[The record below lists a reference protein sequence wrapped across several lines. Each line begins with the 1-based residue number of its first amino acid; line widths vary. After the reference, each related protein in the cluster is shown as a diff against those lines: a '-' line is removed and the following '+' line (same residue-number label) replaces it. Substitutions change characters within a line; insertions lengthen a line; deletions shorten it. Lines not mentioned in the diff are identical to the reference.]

1 MSEGIVRDNRIIQRT
16 EPLIT
21 AKKLRARFLFGVEI
35 VDNDGNEMPDETLQ
49 DYIDMSVSELEH
61 DLDISIVRQEH
72 IGPSFTPEGEIIP
85 GGGAEEKDFQSNDY
99 WQWGY
104 FQLNNVPVIQV
115 KEVRAVYPN
124 ANILSYPPEWYKLQR
139 HDGILRLIPAAG
151 TLSQFAVDAG
161 GQYFPEI
168 FRNNGHVPLVWQI
181 DYISGFDDGKIPKDI
196 NAAIG
201 LMAAIFA
208 LNIAG
213 DLIVGAG
220 IASESLSLDGL
231 SQNVNTTSSAENHGY
246 SAKVKEFQK
255 QLFGESINSPNRGLV
270 RKLRDYYQGQR
281 INIV

>member
-21 AKKLRARFLFGVEI
+21 PKKLRARFLFGVEI
-35 VDNDGNEMPDETLQ
+35 VDNDGNEMPDDTLQ
-49 DYIDMSVSELEH
+49 DYIDMAVSELEH

-72 IGPSFTPEGEIIP
+72 IGPSFTPEGDIIP

-104 FQLNNVPVIQV
+104 FQLNNIPVIQV

-139 HDGILRLIPAAG
+139 HDGILRLIPTAG

-281 INIV
+281 INII